1 MTTKPSLDTMILL
14 AQTNEHPAFL
24 IAARMI
30 EESTPVLNV
39 NVLHYTN
46 ARTHGGG
53 MTEDKHTPAFFLGV
67 LLQQVFQ
74 PNGLGLG
81 DVDLVGGEGGGT
93 EAGRAQANAQGF
105 LPDLMAKGGE
115 FQSESVLP
123 GLQVFDVRSELVHA
137 L

>member
-14 AQTNEHPAFL
+14 AQTNKNPAFL

-30 EESTPVLNV
+30 EKGTPVFNMH
-39 NVLHYTN
+39 VLHHAN

-67 LLQQVFQ
+67 LLQQVFE
-74 PNGLGLG
+74 PNGLSFR
-81 DVDLVGGEGGGT
+81 DVDFVGGVGGGT

-123 GLQVFDVRSELVHA
+123 GL
-137 L
+137 